1 MIQLTKEDLVS
12 FEEEIAELFKAKKI
26 RTIIHLYSGGEESMI
41 NIFKD
46 IRSQDYVMCSW
57 RSHYQCLL
65 KGVPRE
71 ELKAE
76 IVAGRSIALCFPE
89 HRIMSSGIVGGILPI
104 ATGVALGIKRR
115 GGDERVHCFVGD
127 MTAETG
133 IAHECM
139 KYASGHNLP
148 IVWHVEDNG
157 LSVCTDTKKVWGITA
172 SQCGGWGLPIFN
184 YRGHTYHHYTPGRY
198 PHAGAG
204 ERVQF

>member
-1 MIQLTKEDLVS
+1 METQETAESLMR

-26 RTIIHLYSGGEESMI
+26 RTIIHLYSGGEEEMI

-46 IRSQDYVMCSW
+46 INAQDYVMCSW

-65 KGVPRE
+65 HGVPRE

-76 IVAGRSIALCFPE
+76 IVAGRSIALCFPGY
-89 HRIMSSGIVGGILPI
+89 RIMSSGIVGGILPI
-104 ATGVALGIKRR
+104 ALGVAMGIKRN
-115 GGDERVHCFVGD
+115 GGNERVHCFVGD

-139 KYASGHNLP
+139 KYAAGHDLP
-148 IVWHVEDNG
+148 IVWHIEDNG
-157 LSVCTDTKKVWGITA
+157 LSVCTDTKKVWGLKRLTPPVG
-172 SQCGGWGLPIFN
+172 SF
-184 YRGHTYHHYTPGRY
+184 YTYHTYTPGRY